1 MVWTQDAYLRA
12 LHFAARAHGEQKT
25 PTGLP
30 YLAHVTSVAMEVIAG
45 LRAEPGHDEDLA
57 ITCALLH
64 DVVEDT
70 AVPLAEIEAAFGS
83 RVAAGVA
90 ALTKDSK
97 LDKPLAMRGSL
108 DRIVAAP
115 VEIALVKLADRITN
129 LAPPPAHWSATKI
142 AAYRAEAQLILDRL
156 GSASEALATRLAQR
170 IAAYPPRAS

>member
-30 YLAHVTSVAMEVIAG
+30 YLVHVTSVAMEVIAG
-45 LRAEPGHDEDLA
+45 LRAESGHDEDLA

-70 AVPLAEIEAAFGS
+70 TVPLPEIEAAFGS

-97 LDKPLAMRGSL
+97 LDKPLAMRDSL
-108 DRIVAAP
+108 DRIVAGSA
-115 VEIALVKLADRITN
+115 EIALVKLADRITN
-129 LAPPPAHWSATKI
+129 LAPPPAHWNAAKV
-142 AAYRAEAQLILDRL
+142 AAYRAEAELILDSL
-156 GSASEALATRLAQR
+156 GSASDALAARLAQR
-170 IAAYPPRAS
+170 IASYPPA